1 MLNNELP
8 SLPKRK
14 LSRIISARSHNGDG
28 SSHPIRKS
36 ALTERLEHIVL
47 LELTLEGYV
56 I

>member
-14 LSRIISARSHNGDG
+14 LSRIISTIHHGGG
-28 SSHPIRKS
+28 SSHPLRKS

-56 I
+56 V